1 MSHSLCFALSLIKPT
16 ASTDSTITISP
27 MKAKELSMKEGDVIV
42 VIGRRRRVAYARVHI
57 HKQKK
62 TTLCTISA
70 NLAYNLRL
78 RNADKI
84 KVATPSLD
92 DEQHKKGDMILLTS
106 YPKKVT
112 SVTFSPVEDSLAAL
126 GEEDLSDDE
135 IMERFITPYLNWK
148 DEEESSILVKK
159 GHVIKMTDDNGK
171 HLEFIVTHVELEGQQ
186 EEEGEEEEGEKTL
199 CHFVVSLCTEY
210 CFLTFFDLC
219 R

>member
-1 MSHSLCFALSLIKPT
+1 
-16 ASTDSTITISP
+16 

-42 VIGRRRRVAYARVHI
+42 VIGRRRRAAYARVHI

-92 DEQHKKGDMILLTS
+92 DEQHKKGDMILFTS

-112 SVTFSPVEDSLAAL
+112 SVTFSPVEDSLADL
-126 GEEDLSDDE
+126 GEKDLSDDE
-135 IMERFITPYLNWK
+135 IMERFITPYLNLK
-148 DEEESSILVKK
+148 EDEESSFLVKK

-186 EEEGEEEEGEKTL
+186 QEEEEQEEEGEKTL
-199 CHFVVSLCTEY
+199 FILLFHCAQNIAF
-210 CFLTFFDLC
+210 
-219 R
+219 